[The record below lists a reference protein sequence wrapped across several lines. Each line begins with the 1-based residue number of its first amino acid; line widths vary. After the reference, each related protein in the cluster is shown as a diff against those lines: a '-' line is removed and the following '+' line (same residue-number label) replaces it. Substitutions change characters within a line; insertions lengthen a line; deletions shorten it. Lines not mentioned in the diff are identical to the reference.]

1 MKRMILI
8 TGSAALAVFVLAG
21 CGPSDS
27 AAPLVPADSGMTST
41 AASSAALPS
50 SSSAGS
56 TVAPTTDQATTT
68 VPPGSGGTPTS
79 AAEAAA
85 PAPNA
90 QTAAYA
96 AKLCTS
102 LTPLYTFKQ
111 QNENPNLAGVTN
123 GAQAKDLA
131 VRVLTEGLAVARG
144 TVSSLTALGPPP
156 DAQAVAGVNNL
167 VASLN
172 RGVTAGQGI
181 LAQAQAT
188 DPNNPMALFALSS
201 QAKSE
206 AGTSSTSAVGA
217 LKTGTGPA
225 MAAALHSAPQCTPL
239 GL

>member
-1 MKRMILI
+1 MILI

-27 AAPLVPADSGMTST
+27 VAPLVPADSSVTST

-50 SSSAGS
+50 NSSADS
-56 TVAPTTDQATTT
+56 AVVPTRDQATTT
-68 VPPGSGGTPTS
+68 VPPGSGNTPPV
-79 AAEAAA
+79 AAGAAA
-85 PAPNA
+85 QAANG
-90 QTAAYA
+90 QTVAYA

-102 LTPLYTFKQ
+102 LTPLYAFKQ

-131 VRVLTEGLAVARG
+131 VRLLTEALAAARG
-144 TVSSLTALGPPP
+144 AVSSLTALGPPP

>member
-1 MKRMILI
+1 MILI

-27 AAPLVPADSGMTST
+27 AAPLVPADSSVTST

-68 VPPGSGGTPTS
+68 VPPGSGNTPP
-79 AAEAAA
+79 AAA
-85 PAPNA
+85 GAAAQAANG

-131 VRVLTEGLAVARG
+131 VRLLTEGLAAARG
-144 TVSSLTALGPPP
+144 AVSSLTALGPPP

>member
-1 MKRMILI
+1 MILI

-27 AAPLVPADSGMTST
+27 AAPLVPADSSVTST

-68 VPPGSGGTPTS
+68 VPPGAGNTPP
-79 AAEAAA
+79 AAA
-85 PAPNA
+85 ASGAAAQAANG

-131 VRVLTEGLAVARG
+131 VRLLTEGLAAARG
-144 TVSSLTALGPPP
+144 AVSSLTALGPPP

-225 MAAALHSAPQCTPL
+225 MAAALHSAPQCAPL